1 VNRDQS
7 GLLSLTIRISP
18 EKAVGLY
25 RPTRKTL
32 LIASSLRRHAQAN
45 APGTSNWLR
54 LAIVSLPTLLTRT
67 RRNQYDAGALRCA
80 RQRYDV
86 TWSCASMTSP
96 TNISTYVT
104 YRNVA
109 RQATAIGRPNTHT
122 IGGDRAS
129 SGHTRGRDRHTRDSH
144 TDMFIR
150 LYIGLLA
157 HRNTLLTLSGAKRA
171 RTCVV
176 TRSYA

>member
-1 VNRDQS
+1 M
-7 GLLSLTIRISP
+7 SP

-45 APGTSNWLR
+45 APGTSKWLR

-129 SGHTRGRDRHTRDSH
+129 SGHTRGRDRHTQK
-144 TDMFIR
+144 R
-150 LYIGLLA
+150 LALRHVHQTIYRPTRSSQYSANLD
-157 HRNTLLTLSGAKRA
+157 RGAKRA